1 MRDLR
6 PRRRWTWT
14 HGDWVADVTTIRM
27 SAGDV
32 TRFRSA
38 SDVDAVDTLTRTLL
52 DHVCEVH
59 ALRHGDTDHGA
70 AGVDELICALSVDEA
85 GDLIARIIHGP
96 DWEQARP
103 GH

>member
-1 MRDLR
+1 M
-6 PRRRWTWT
+6 
-14 HGDWVADVTTIRM
+14 HGGWVAEVTTIRM

-32 TRFRSA
+32 TRFRAA
-38 SDVDAVDTLTRTLL
+38 SDSGDAVDVLTQTLL

-70 AGVDELICALSVDEA
+70 AGVDEFVAALSVDEA